1 MFGYLHGETGPY
13 EGLVNG
19 FDKNR
24 VIGGERI
31 STKYFDFRFYQGTG
45 TIHFYPASE
54 AVVEK
59 INRFV
64 GKIRNWIPGD
74 MTEANQDFQKQ
85 YENGESL
92 TKEYLDHYKKS
103 GRHSYGRD
111 NPAYQLLRET
121 KGVESDRGELD
132 RLEKAI
138 ESVHQDKGLHCGPAL
153 TGSAPV
159 KAITSNQRA
168 PSAAHQEQMLLL
180 AA

>member
-64 GKIRNWIPGD
+64 GKTGNWILGD

-103 GRHSYGRD
+103 GRHSYG
-111 NPAYQLLRET
+111 E
-121 KGVESDRGELD
+121 
-132 RLEKAI
+132 
-138 ESVHQDKGLHCGPAL
+138 
-153 TGSAPV
+153 
-159 KAITSNQRA
+159 
-168 PSAAHQEQMLLL
+168 
-180 AA
+180 